1 MSREIRGGGEL
12 RAGWLGQTTRKSHG
26 RATMTM
32 FITETAY
39 VSRRRK
45 PRRRYW
51 WAALAFVAGYWL
63 GTGAAH
69 LF

>member
-1 MSREIRGGGEL
+1 
-12 RAGWLGQTTRKSHG
+12 
-26 RATMTM
+26 MTM